1 VEPVRAEPL
10 AQLVKQALRQN
21 LGASGLNLADPH
33 RPGNDWEMEQALHD
47 LRQAPASAGFD
58 PR

>member
-1 VEPVRAEPL
+1 MRAEPL